1 MTLAE
6 YLVYDDET
14 DIRYE
19 LVNGELVATS
29 VGTGKHGAIAEFIND
44 AFKAEI
50 NRSDLPWTSKDMKI
64 GVQSPRGGR
73 WDTSRIPDVTV
84 ILTEQWQA
92 MQDREAIVFLNSPAP
107 LLVVEGVNS
116 STVQDD

>member
-29 VGTGKHGAIAEFIND
+29 VGTGKHG
-44 AFKAEI
+44 
-50 NRSDLPWTSKDMKI
+50 RSLNLLMMHLRQKSTARICHGLQKI
-64 GVQSPRGGR
+64 
-73 WDTSRIPDVTV
+73 
-84 ILTEQWQA
+84 
-92 MQDREAIVFLNSPAP
+92 
-107 LLVVEGVNS
+107 
-116 STVQDD
+116 